1 MSDEKIVSL
10 AERRKRDMPV
20 AQTAMVDL
28 SEHVQ
33 MLISQ
38 MDAQGMNVFMAA
50 IDGWT
55 VKFEKDA
62 KPPTQG

>member
-10 AERRKRDMPV
+10 DDRRKRDMPV

-33 MLISQ
+33 MLINQ

-50 IDGWT
+50 LDGWT
-55 VKFEKDA
+55 VKFEKDV
-62 KPPTQG
+62 KPATQG